1 MKKVAVLT
9 SGGDAPGMNAA
20 ILGVVKYGQAHD
32 IEVYG
37 INYGYKGLLNNEVK
51 KLNLGD
57 VEDTIHRGGTFLH
70 TARSE
75 YFQTKKGQE
84 EAKSILDKYEI
95 ESLIIIG
102 GNGSLE
108 GAKKLSNLGM
118 PTVVVPATIDNDI
131 AGTDYAIG
139 FDTAVNTVTQLIDSI
154 KEAIS
159 SIGRT
164 IIIEVMGRDAGY
176 IALWAGI
183 CTEAESIII
192 PEDDLNLEK
201 VIQRIEQNQARGK
214 KHNIIVV
221 AEGAYSGEDLK
232 RKLESRTDLEIRTLV
247 LGYLQR
253 GGAPTA
259 YDRMIAGQM
268 GVKALELVENNFYN
282 YMVTVKNGKISEIQY
297 ADIDRNEVAN
307 DLFNGN
313 ESISVLRNE

>member
-1 MKKVAVLT
+1 MKTVAVLT

-20 ILGVVKYGQAHD
+20 ILGIVKYGQAHD

-37 INYGYKGLLNNEVK
+37 ITYGYEGLLNNELK
-51 KLNLGD
+51 KLSLED

-70 TARSE
+70 TARNE

-95 ESLIIIG
+95 ENLIIIG
-102 GNGSLE
+102 GNGSFA
-108 GAKKLSNLGM
+108 GAQKLSNLGM
-118 PTVVVPATIDNDI
+118 PTVFIPATIDNDM

-139 FDTAVNTVTQLIDSI
+139 FDTAVNTVTKLIDSI
-154 KEAIS
+154 KEAVS

-192 PEDDLNLEK
+192 PEDNLNLEQ
-201 VIQRIEQNQARGK
+201 VILQIEQNQARGK

-221 AEGAYSGEDLK
+221 AEGACNGEELK
-232 RKLESRTDLEIRTLV
+232 RKIENRLDIEIRTLV

-268 GVKALELVENNFYN
+268 GVKAIELVENNLKN
-282 YMVTVKNGKISEIQY
+282 YMVAVKNGRISEIKY
-297 ADIDRNEVAN
+297 ADVVGNEAAN
-307 DLFNGN
+307 DIFTGN
-313 ESISVLRNE
+313 TTIRVLRNQ